1 MQEEVYNIFVKGP
14 DGKTITLDVQASDT
28 ISMVKA
34 KIQEKDE
41 GLPTDQ
47 QRLTYADRQLRDGKS
62 LSDYDIQKESTIDC
76 SLRVKG
82 GMEEQAHPK

>member
-1 MQEEVYNIFVKGP
+1 MKGA

-47 QRLTYADRQLRDGKS
+47 QRLTYAGKQLKDGKS
-62 LSDYDIQKESTIDC
+62 LSDYDIQKESTVELN
-76 SLRVKG
+76 LRTKG
-82 GMEEQAHPK
+82 GADEA